1 MIKVLG
7 HRGAPALEPENTLR
21 SFKKAIELGV
31 DQIELDVRF
40 SKEGELMVIHDEKLN
55 RTINGKGF
63 VRDFTLAELKKLD
76 AGKGEK
82 IPTLQEVIE
91 LVRDKDVFLQIEL
104 KELNMERHVLDL
116 IQKNNFEE
124 KVMIIS
130 FLHKE
135 LRKIKE
141 LNSKIKTGILIGRRF
156 IDPLK
161 RLREV
166 KADAVS
172 MRHTL
177 VSKRLVEKLH
187 QNNIEL
193 TVWVVNELKDVR
205 RMVDLGVDIIGT
217 DKPDLVISELKKLGW
232 CKVIESKKSSW

>member
-31 DQIELDVRF
+31 DQIELDVHF

-55 RTINGKGF
+55 RTTNGKGF
-63 VRDFTLAELKKLD
+63 VKDFTLAELKKLD
-76 AGKGEK
+76 AGKGEE
-82 IPTLQEVIE
+82 IPTLQEVIK
-91 LVRDKDVFLQIEL
+91 LVRDKDVFLQVEL
-104 KELNMERHVLDL
+104 KELNMEKHVLDL

-141 LNSKIKTGILIGRRF
+141 LNSRIKTGILIGRRF
-156 IDPLK
+156 VDPLK

-166 KADAVS
+166 KADAAS

-177 VSKRLVEKLH
+177 VSKRLVGKLH

-217 DKPDLVISELKKLGW
+217 DKPDLVISELKKSPIQHL
-232 CKVIESKKSSW
+232 

>member
-31 DQIELDVRF
+31 DQIELDVHF

-55 RTINGKGF
+55 RTTNGKGF
-63 VRDFTLAELKKLD
+63 VKDFTLAELKKLD
-76 AGKGEK
+76 AGKGEE
-82 IPTLQEVIE
+82 IPTLQEVIK
-91 LVRDKDVFLQIEL
+91 LVRDKDVFLQVEL
-104 KELNMERHVLDL
+104 KELNMGKHVLDL

-141 LNSKIKTGILIGRRF
+141 LNSRIKTGILIGRRF

-166 KADAVS
+166 KADAAS

-177 VSKRLVEKLH
+177 VSKRLVGKLH
-187 QNNIEL
+187 QNNVEL

-217 DKPDLVISELKKLGW
+217 DKPDLVISELKKSPIQHL
-232 CKVIESKKSSW
+232 

>member
-31 DQIELDVRF
+31 DQIELDVHF

-55 RTINGKGF
+55 RTTNGKGF
-63 VRDFTLAELKKLD
+63 VKDFTLAELKKLD
-76 AGKGEK
+76 AGKGEE

-91 LVRDKDVFLQIEL
+91 LVRDKDVFLQVEL
-104 KELNMERHVLDL
+104 KELNMEKHVLDL
-116 IQKNNFEE
+116 IQKNNFQE

-141 LNSKIKTGILIGRRF
+141 LNSRIKTGILIGRRF
-156 IDPLK
+156 VDPLK

-166 KADAVS
+166 KADAAS

-177 VSKRLVEKLH
+177 VSKRLVGKLH

-205 RMVDLGVDIIGT
+205 RMVNLGVDIIGT
-217 DKPDLVISELKKLGW
+217 DKPDLVISELKKSPIQHL
-232 CKVIESKKSSW
+232 

>member
-31 DQIELDVRF
+31 DQIELDVHF
-40 SKEGELMVIHDEKLN
+40 SKDGELMVIHDEKLN
-55 RTINGKGF
+55 RTTNGNGF
-63 VRDFTLAELKKLD
+63 VKDFTLAELKKLD
-76 AGKGEK
+76 AGKGEET
-82 IPTLQEVIE
+82 PTLQEVIE
-91 LVRDKDVFLQIEL
+91 LVRDKDVFLQVEL
-104 KELNMERHVLDL
+104 KELNMEKHILDL

-130 FLHKE
+130 FLHRE

-141 LNSKIKTGILIGRRF
+141 LNSRIKTGILIGRRF

-166 KADAVS
+166 KADAAS

-187 QNNIEL
+187 RNNIEL

-217 DKPDLVISELKKLGW
+217 DKPDLVISELKKLP
-232 CKVIESKKSSW
+232 IQHL